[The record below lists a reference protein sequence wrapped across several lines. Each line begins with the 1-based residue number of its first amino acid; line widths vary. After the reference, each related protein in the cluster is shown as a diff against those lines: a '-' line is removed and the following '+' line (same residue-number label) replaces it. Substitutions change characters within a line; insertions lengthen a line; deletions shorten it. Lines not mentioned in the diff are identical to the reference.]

1 MGATSREFFESSSVR
16 KNEQQPVERKRIN
29 RVMIIK
35 KATPAPAASKFLFVI
50 VIWGLWLLSTVSNYH
65 TLTIGEVTNFG
76 DLPSVDEV
84 HLPNKH
90 RVPYLRSLKASG
102 FPVPI

>member
-1 MGATSREFFESSSVR
+1 MGATSREFFESSRVR
-16 KNEQQPVERKRIN
+16 KNEQQPLARKRIIK
-29 RVMIIK
+29 VMIIK
-35 KATPAPAASKFLFVI
+35 NATPAPAASKFLFVI
-50 VIWGLWLLSTVSNYH
+50 VVSGLWLLSTVLRYH
-65 TLTIGEVTNFG
+65 TSINGEVTIFG

-90 RVPYLRSLKASG
+90 RVPYLRALKASG